1 VFASRQNRKVGV
13 ADHIPRRAHP
23 EGMPMRCVAHQEVL
37 GRSLDAGSRRL
48 PARIGMRENDPHQKF
63 RIDHPAKEVSRW
75 LHQ

>member
-1 VFASRQNRKVGV
+1 
-13 ADHIPRRAHP
+13 
-23 EGMPMRCVAHQEVL
+23 MRCVAHQEVL